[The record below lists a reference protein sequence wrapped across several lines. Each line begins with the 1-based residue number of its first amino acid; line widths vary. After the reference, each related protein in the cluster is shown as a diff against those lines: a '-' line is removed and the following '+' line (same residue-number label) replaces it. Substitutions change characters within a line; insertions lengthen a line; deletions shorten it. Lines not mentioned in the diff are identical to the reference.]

1 MKVSLQQAKDSWKYN
16 SALTRKLPRDPEG
29 RLRDKREQRVPAGV
43 QDGAGP
49 GAAADAEQDPDPR
62 LRRPALARGGED
74 QGGEVR
80 PRGQQR
86 GPSSERAVS

>member
-1 MKVSLQQAKDSWKYN
+1 MKVSLQQTKDSWKFYT

-29 RLRDKREQRVPAGV
+29 GLRDKREQRVPVGV

-62 LRRPALARGGED
+62 L
-74 QGGEVR
+74 
-80 PRGQQR
+80 
-86 GPSSERAVS
+86 